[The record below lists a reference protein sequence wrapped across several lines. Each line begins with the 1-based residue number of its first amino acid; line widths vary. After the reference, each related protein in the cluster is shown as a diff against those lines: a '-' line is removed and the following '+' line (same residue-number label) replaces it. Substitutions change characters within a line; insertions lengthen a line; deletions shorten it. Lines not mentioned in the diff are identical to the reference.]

1 MNWETI
7 YCRNWDWAVYIKR
20 QTISEIRAKF
30 TILSTQWCLLY
41 ALHSS
46 PWSCANITMH
56 HRKKLTQKK
65 TKGLAACMRKIMIN
79 DNDVPEKSEKI
90 SNMSDFDDESS
101 SSILTNSMLSKDN
114 LCKK

>member
-1 MNWETI
+1 
-7 YCRNWDWAVYIKR
+7 
-20 QTISEIRAKF
+20 
-30 TILSTQWCLLY
+30 
-41 ALHSS
+41 
-46 PWSCANITMH
+46 
-56 HRKKLTQKK
+56 
-65 TKGLAACMRKIMIN
+65 MRKIIIN